1 MQIVKNRN
9 GKPNFI
15 ADPVVCQ
22 RPNLSVQQLTPTIA
36 RLRAQALNSISLSV
50 VVLGSKQH
58 FLKSVGLGG
67 TSNTPNPPS
76 PLDSK
81 VDSISLGSDLAMVRS
96 AYKKRRSRKRPR
108 LCISSSAATRIP
120 IQSELTQRTWI
131 PSLAWNPCESFDAEQ
146 VLLASN
152 DQLIIDRGGSRIDGF
167 PQSVCRHH
175 FEFFG
180 VFDHHGVP
188 ASIGE
193 INVPPGCYR

>member
-15 ADPVVCQ
+15 SDPVVCQ

-50 VVLGSKQH
+50 VVLRSKQH
-58 FLKSVGLGG
+58 FLKSDGLGG

-81 VDSISLGSDLAMVRS
+81 VDSMSMGSDLVTDKS
-96 AYKKRRSRKRPR
+96 AQKKD
-108 LCISSSAATRIP
+108 AAQKGHVFASYPALQQETHYP
-120 IQSELTQRTWI
+120 SELIQRTWI
-131 PSLAWNPCESFDAEQ
+131 PSLAWNPCESLDAEQ
-146 VLLASN
+146 VLFASN

-167 PQSVCRHH
+167 PQCVCRHH
-175 FEFFG
+175 FEFFS

-188 ASIGE
+188 SSIGE
-193 INVPPGCYR
+193 INVPPSCYR